1 MDVKRS
7 IGIAR
12 ALINRYGLQAQAIA
26 EERANLMA
34 QEDPGTRY
42 FWEQVPAV
50 VCEFRRTGAAKERSR
65 GRQPRH

>member
-1 MDVKRS
+1 MESKRS

-26 EERANLMA
+26 EERADLMA
-34 QEDPGTRY
+34 QEDPGARY

-50 VCEFRRTGAAKERSR
+50 VCEFRRSHAAKERSR
-65 GRQPRH
+65 SKSPPH

>member
-1 MDVKRS
+1 MEAKRS

-26 EERANLMA
+26 EERADLMA
-34 QEDPGTRY
+34 QEDPGAR

-50 VCEFRRTGAAKERSR
+50 VCEFRRSHAAKEHLRSK
-65 GRQPRH
+65 HLAH